1 MSLRRL
7 YEVFVQGVVLEIS
20 KGRRTMIR
28 FARGGILLGVIAAI
42 ALPAGAQQG
51 MAFVD
56 VQNLMLNSSRG
67 QEIQGQLKTEFA
79 APIAEMRSKEEALSA
94 LGSRIASQSATLSAE
109 ALEKL
114 RREYQDLQLQ
124 LKRLTQDVEN
134 GAQQRK
140 TELFSVLEKDLLE
153 LIEEIRR
160 EKGLGLVFATETSGI
175 IAADPTLNL
184 TDEVMQRLNT
194 VP

>member
-1 MSLRRL
+1 
-7 YEVFVQGVVLEIS
+7 
-20 KGRRTMIR
+20 MIR

-67 QEIQGQLKTEFA
+67 QEIQRQLKTEFA
-79 APIAEMRSKEEALSA
+79 APIAEMRSKEEALGA

-140 TELFSVLEKDLLE
+140 TELFGVLEKDLME

-160 EKGLGLVFATETSGI
+160 EKGLGLVFAREASGI
-175 IAADPTLNL
+175 IASDPTLNL

>member
-1 MSLRRL
+1 M
-7 YEVFVQGVVLEIS
+7 FG
-20 KGRRTMIR
+20 

-51 MAFVD
+51 VAFVD

>member
-1 MSLRRL
+1 M
-7 YEVFVQGVVLEIS
+7 F
-20 KGRRTMIR
+20 R

-51 MAFVD
+51 VAFVD

-94 LGSRIASQSATLSAE
+94 LGSRIASQSATLSEA

-114 RREYQDLQLQ
+114 QFEYEDSQL
-124 LKRLTQDVEN
+124 LLRRLTQDVERDV
-134 GAQQRK
+134 QKRQ
-140 TELFSVLEKDLLE
+140 TELFTVLEKNIME
-153 LIEEIRR
+153 LIEEIRK
-160 EKGLGLVFATETSGI
+160 EKGFGLVFARQSSGI
-175 IAADPTLNL
+175 VAADPTLDL

-194 VP
+194 AP

>member
-1 MSLRRL
+1 M
-7 YEVFVQGVVLEIS
+7 F
-20 KGRRTMIR
+20 R

-51 MAFVD
+51 VAFVD